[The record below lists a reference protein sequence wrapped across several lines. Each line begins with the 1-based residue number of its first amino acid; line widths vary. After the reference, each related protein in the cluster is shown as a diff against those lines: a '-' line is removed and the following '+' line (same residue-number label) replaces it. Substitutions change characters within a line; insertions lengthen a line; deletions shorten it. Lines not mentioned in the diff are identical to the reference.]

1 MPIQKLILICIVF
14 ASALLGSVLAAD
26 KPFAQ
31 ADMDKLQEQIRTLD
45 KELAVQR
52 EAFVRKLEDVEK
64 RQTEITAQQANSL
77 AAIANQTASV
87 GNHIANTSI
96 LITVLVLGAG
106 FITYFSAKG
115 RAEKEAQ
122 EAAATWIEKNAAR
135 LNAEIEQLKLQ
146 VTSAK
151 VQIDGEVTGV
161 TSTAATARQSIDA
174 HVASTI
180 LNAPKASAPGAAPT
194 AAEQQAIQVVTQ
206 VSAELKTKPESEY
219 IAAEFYARGLSY
231 FSTNDF
237 PAALAAFNEA
247 LKPTNKPITPA
258 VTAEYLLAKGVTLSK
273 LDKPQDAIAVYDD
286 LDRRFGADT
295 TSAVR
300 DQVARGLFNKGATL
314 GKLDKPHDAIAVY
327 DDLDKRFGADTTLA
341 VREVVASGL
350 VNKGSTLGQLDKP
363 QDEIAVYDELHKR
376 FGADTA
382 PAVLKQVARGL
393 SNKNFS
399 QILLAK
405 QLWLD
410 DAQRVKLL
418 HTATSGLKQAVLQCS
433 EDDRVTLLGNL
444 GYSLF
449 LTGQNHAAE
458 ETTLECLRLGGQ
470 IALAAQRADAK
481 LHRVEPEDSQY
492 EELLN
497 KLWQSLPPEATES

>member
-314 GKLDKPHDAIAVY
+314 GKLDKP
-327 DDLDKRFGADTTLA
+327 
-341 VREVVASGL
+341 
-350 VNKGSTLGQLDKP
+350 

-497 KLWQSLPPEATES
+497 KLWQSLPPEANES

>member
-1 MPIQKLILICIVF
+1 M
-14 ASALLGSVLAAD
+14 
-26 KPFAQ
+26 
-31 ADMDKLQEQIRTLD
+31 
-45 KELAVQR
+45 
-52 EAFVRKLEDVEK
+52 
-64 RQTEITAQQANSL
+64 
-77 AAIANQTASV
+77 
-87 GNHIANTSI
+87 
-96 LITVLVLGAG
+96 
-106 FITYFSAKG
+106 
-115 RAEKEAQ
+115 
-122 EAAATWIEKNAAR
+122 
-135 LNAEIEQLKLQ
+135 NAEIEQLKSE
-146 VTSAK
+146 VASAK
-151 VQIDGEVTGV
+151 VQIDGEVTGA

-258 VTAEYLLAKGVTLSK
+258 VMAEYLLAKGVTLSK

-295 TSAVR
+295 T
-300 DQVARGLFNKGATL
+300 
-314 GKLDKPHDAIAVY
+314 
-327 DDLDKRFGADTTLA
+327 LA
-341 VREVVASGL
+341 MREVVASGL
-350 VNKGSTLGQLDKP
+350 VNKGNTLGQLDKP
-363 QDEIAVYDELHKR
+363 QDEIAVYDKLHKR
-376 FGADTA
+376 FGVDTA
-382 PAVLKQVARGL
+382 PAVIEQVARGL
-393 SNKNFS
+393 VNKNFS

-405 QLWLD
+405 QFWLD
-410 DAQRVKLL
+410 DAQRVELL
-418 HTATSGLKQAVLQCS
+418 HAATSGLKQAVLQCS
-433 EDDRVTLLGNL
+433 DDDRVTPLGNL

-458 ETTLECLRLGGQ
+458 APTLECLSLGGHT
-470 IALAAQRADAK
+470 ALEAQRKDAT

-497 KLWQSLPPEATES
+497 RLWQSLPPTTVAG